1 MKPWYSPQS
10 RAFNELVRA
19 LRNAFAMLG
28 VMATVILVAGY
39 LGGK

>member
-19 LRNAFAMLG
+19 LRNALAMVG
-28 VMATVILVAGY
+28 VMAVGVVL
-39 LGGK
+39 LGWFGK

>member
-28 VMATVILVAGY
+28 FIACLLLAASWF
-39 LGGK
+39 GGK